1 MSDVS
6 EPSVDEFVRLETRV
20 WQALVD
26 GDPEADARMLSDDFL
41 GVDPAGFSD
50 RAAHA
55 AQLGSGPLVVG
66 FELSEQRVMVLSD
79 DTVMLSYRADY
90 RRPSSPD
97 RETMYVSSLWCR
109 RDDRWVNVF
118 SQDTPRGSG

>member
-1 MSDVS
+1 MGELGDRMSDVS

-50 RAAHA
+50 RAYRCEI
-55 AQLGSGPLVVG
+55 VR
-66 FELSEQRVMVLSD
+66 FEGD
-79 DTVMLSYRADY
+79 
-90 RRPSSPD
+90 
-97 RETMYVSSLWCR
+97 C
-109 RDDRWVNVF
+109 
-118 SQDTPRGSG
+118 SQGAGMG